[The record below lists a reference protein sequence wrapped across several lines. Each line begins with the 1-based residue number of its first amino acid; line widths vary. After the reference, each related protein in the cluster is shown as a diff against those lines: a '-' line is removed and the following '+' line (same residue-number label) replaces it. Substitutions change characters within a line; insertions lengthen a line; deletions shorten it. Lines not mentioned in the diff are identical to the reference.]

1 MMHRKQ
7 AFTLVELL
15 VVITIIGILVSLLMP
30 AVQSARESA
39 RRSLCMNNA
48 KQIGLA
54 MIQHEQK
61 HGFFPTGGWGWG
73 YVGDA
78 DLGYD
83 YHQCGGWI
91 YNILPYLEQQA
102 QYDLGKGLA
111 PSAKSAAHDQ
121 RVQIALTMFNC
132 PTRRRSMAYPYK
144 DYNHGGTGGVG
155 QNYNATN
162 AVSVVG
168 RSDYAANGGNV
179 VVQPGIASDTIWASS
194 CGSNGGCGPQPGP
207 TEATLQAGLQ
217 AVAALKPPFNG
228 IVCALSQVKAAQ
240 VTDGLSNTYLVG
252 EKYLCPDHYLDGTDG
267 GDNENMYMG
276 DNEDITRWT
285 SVSNSL
291 ATVLPPTQDAPG
303 VVDDYSFGSA
313 HPSTFSMCFGDG
325 TIRAISFAIDHTLH
339 TQLGSRNDGQI
350 TNMSTLGQ

>member
-1 MMHRKQ
+1 MTHRRH

-39 RRSLCMNNA
+39 RRSLCMNNV

-61 HGFFPTGGWGWG
+61 HNFFPTGGWGWG

-91 YNILPYLEQQA
+91 YNILPYMEQQA

-111 PSAKSAAHDQ
+111 SAAKSAANDQ
-121 RVQIALTMFNC
+121 RVQIPLTMFNC
-132 PTRRRSMAYPYK
+132 PTRRRCIAYPYK
-144 DYNHGGTGGVG
+144 DYNHGGTGGPG
-155 QNYNATN
+155 QNFNASNTVN
-162 AVSVVG
+162 VVG
-168 RSDYAANGGNV
+168 RTDYAANGGSVNT
-179 VVQPGIASDTIWASS
+179 QPGSIAIWSPN
-194 CGSNGGCGPQPGP
+194 CGNGGCGPSPWP
-207 TEATLQAGLQ
+207 TEAILQTALQ
-217 AVAALKPPFNG
+217 QVASYKPNG
-228 IVCALSQVKAAQ
+228 IVYALGQVKAAQ

-252 EKYLCPDHYLDGTDG
+252 EKYLCPDHYLDGVDV

-276 DNEDITRWT
+276 DNEDITRWVF
-285 SVSNSL
+285 SVPMPD
-291 ATVLPPTQDAPG
+291 TPG
-303 VVDDYSFGSA
+303 AEDDYSFGSP
-313 HPSTFSMCFGDG
+313 HPATFSMCFGDG
-325 TIRAISFAIDHTLH
+325 TIRAISFSINPTLH
-339 TQLGSRNDGQI
+339 MQLGCRNDGQI
-350 TNMSTLGQ
+350 TNMSSLGQ

>member
-1 MMHRKQ
+1 
-7 AFTLVELL
+7 
-15 VVITIIGILVSLLMP
+15 
-30 AVQSARESA
+30 
-39 RRSLCMNNA
+39 MNNV

-111 PSAKSAAHDQ
+111 ATAKSAANDQ
-121 RVQIALTMFNC
+121 RVVIPLVMFNC
-132 PTRRRSMAYPYK
+132 PTRRRCLAYPFK
-144 DYNHGGTGGVG
+144 DYSHGSPYSGGVG
-155 QNYNATN
+155 QNYNATG
-162 AVSVVG
+162 AVTAVG
-168 RSDYAANGGNV
+168 RSDYAANGGSVNT
-179 VVQPGIASDTIWASS
+179 QPGSIAIWSPN
-194 CGSNGGCGPQPGP
+194 CGSNGGCGPSPWP
-207 TEATLQAGLQ
+207 TEAILQTALQ
-217 AVAALKPPFNG
+217 QVASYKPNG
-228 IVCALSQVKAAQ
+228 IVYALGQVKAAQ

-252 EKYLCPDHYLDGTDG
+252 EKYLCPDHYFDGVDV

-276 DNEDITRWT
+276 DNEDITRWVA
-285 SVSNSL
+285 VSNTL
-291 ATVLPPTQDAPG
+291 ATVVPPTQDTAG
-303 VVDDYSFGSA
+303 VADDYSFGSA
-313 HPSTFSMCFGDG
+313 HPATFSMCFGDG
-325 TIRAISFAIDHTLH
+325 TIRAISFSIDRTLH
-339 TQLGSRNDGQI
+339 LQLGCRNDGQI